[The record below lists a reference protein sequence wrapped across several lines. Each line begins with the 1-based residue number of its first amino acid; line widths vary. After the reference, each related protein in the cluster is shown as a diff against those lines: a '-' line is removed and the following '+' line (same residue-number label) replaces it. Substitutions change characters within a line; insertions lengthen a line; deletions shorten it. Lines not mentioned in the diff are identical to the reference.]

1 MTSKIK
7 YKIVAEHKD
16 KGIIEIPISK
26 KLLNSIADIPFM
38 MDDCKGCWETFKLN
52 KIEKDVKKFNDIL
65 LFLAFDVDSDG
76 MAYRIIKPKKKGGK
90 IRMKKI
96 KTDFVLIKKP
106 RWKKKN
112 EDK

>member
-16 KGIIEIPISK
+16 KGIIEIPIPK
-26 KLLNSIADIPFM
+26 KLLHAMADVPFM
-38 MDDCKGCWETFKLN
+38 MGDCKGCWETFKLN

-76 MAYRIIKPKKKGGK
+76 MAYRMIKPKKKGDK
-90 IRMKKI
+90 TKWKKV
-96 KTDFVLIKKP
+96 KSNFVLIKKP
-106 RWKKKN
+106 KWKKKN
-112 EDK
+112 DR